1 LSLKT
6 VDALVGVPEGLQR
19 SRVRPSRLQS
29 VPRVNEQAKMKTTR
43 YQEKEMKQEQ
53 FAVWLA
59 DGDGKFV
66 ERAGSDE
73 ALDGGKNTVCSAI
86 KSVMI

>member
-1 LSLKT
+1 
-6 VDALVGVPEGLQR
+6 
-19 SRVRPSRLQS
+19 
-29 VPRVNEQAKMKTTR
+29 
-43 YQEKEMKQEQ
+43 MKQEQ

-66 ERAGSDE
+66 ELAGSDE

-86 KSVMI
+86 KGVMI